1 MDNKDRLLD
10 YQANSAKRTQFI
22 VNESDYFSTDGNNW
36 LTLEK
41 REAMKKKKEEL
52 QAAGEAHDKAGQKDY
67 LRLCQ
72 EDSCR
77 ANGPSIARS
86 LALPLQARVDI

>member
-22 VNESDYFSTDGNNW
+22 VNESDYFSTHGNNW

-52 QAAGEAHDKAGQKDY
+52 QQEKHMT
-67 LRLCQ
+67 RL
-72 EDSCR
+72 DR
-77 ANGPSIARS
+77 KITLDFARRTVV
-86 LALPLQARVDI
+86 ALTGLL